1 MLYSERFHCI
11 TTLLFCAQT
20 LLCPQTSYYSKLSEE
35 FVDAGVGIDLFIST
49 TSYNDLATIT
59 QCVSTTGGRL
69 HHYPAFKVGG
79 AGMLILV
86 GGGVGWGMYVD
97 LMPSDCM
104 QCFAHPD
111 GMLCFIRRMFYY

>member
-1 MLYSERFHCI
+1 MSFIERFNDI

-79 AGMLILV
+79 ADMLILV
-86 GGGVGWGMYVD
+86 GVGWGGA
-97 LMPSDCM
+97 C
-104 QCFAHPD
+104 
-111 GMLCFIRRMFYY
+111 